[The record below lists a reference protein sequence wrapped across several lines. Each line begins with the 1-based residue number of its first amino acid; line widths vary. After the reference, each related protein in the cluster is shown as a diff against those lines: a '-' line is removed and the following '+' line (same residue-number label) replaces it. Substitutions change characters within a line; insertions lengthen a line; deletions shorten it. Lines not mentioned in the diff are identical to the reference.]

1 MRRHIP
7 SYQIQPLSRVY
18 VIPRDATTPRG
29 PKLEPIPLAGM
40 EVVVDDYL
48 FGCIQRGALTACG
61 PEEPDELAALAALAA
76 LTAPE
81 PPGPVPP
88 VAEEPPAAVSAAP
101 ELDSQ
106 PADKEVA

>member
-29 PKLEPIPLAGM
+29 PKLDPIPLAGM
-40 EVVVDDYL
+40 EVVVDEYL

-61 PEEPDELAALAALAA
+61 PEEPDEPAAP
-76 LTAPE
+76 TAPE
-81 PPGPVPP
+81 PP
-88 VAEEPPAAVSAAP
+88 AAAPAAP
-101 ELDSQ
+101 ELDSK

>member
-29 PKLEPIPLAGM
+29 PKLDPIPLAGM

-61 PEEPDELAALAALAA
+61 PEEPDELAAL
-76 LTAPE
+76 E
-81 PPGPVPP
+81 PPGAVPP

>member
-7 SYQIQPLSRVY
+7 SYHIQPLSRVY

-29 PKLEPIPLAGM
+29 PKLDPIPLAGM

-61 PEEPDELAALAALAA
+61 PEEPDELAAG
-76 LTAPE
+76 E
-81 PPGPVPP
+81 S
-88 VAEEPPAAVSAAP
+88 PAAAPAAS
-101 ELDSQ
+101 ELDSK